1 MDQARRQ
8 SDVALLNKDL
18 DIQTRLRFTSDCI
31 PNEDRDVSN
40 VDAIKYHYGEILKMI
55 GENPERE
62 GAYCLFVCLFVCF
75 IYLVLKHTLQ
85 GLVKD
90 LSKLVM

>member
-1 MDQARRQ
+1 MFINQSKIGQFTMDKARRQ
-8 SDVALLNKDL
+8 SDVARMNEDL

-31 PNEDRDVSN
+31 PNEDRDESN

-62 GAYCLFVCLFVCF
+62 GGCYLIF
-75 IYLVLKHTLQ
+75 IHLL
-85 GLVKD
+85 
-90 LSKLVM
+90 

>member
-1 MDQARRQ
+1 MNQARRQ
-8 SDVALLNKDL
+8 SDAAIMNKDL

-31 PNEDRDVSN
+31 PNEDRDESN

-62 GAYCLFVCLFVCF
+62 GGCYLFIFFFLIHDDFKTD
-75 IYLVLKHTLQ
+75 YK
-85 GLVKD
+85 
-90 LSKLVM
+90 

>member
-8 SDVALLNKDL
+8 SDAAIMNKDL

-31 PNEDRDVSN
+31 PNEDRDESN

-62 GAYCLFVCLFVCF
+62 GERYLFIL
-75 IYLVLKHTLQ
+75 IHYKKEI
-85 GLVKD
+85 KD
-90 LSKLVM
+90 CKSQSDHHNG